1 MWCGNNEILEALK
14 YWGFEK
20 KFTPEVYQGL
30 LHGYDKLFH
39 ELLPSMVK
47 EFDADRFYV
56 HSSPYLANWGRPES
70 WGTGDSHNWGVWY
83 GKKPFESLDTDLPR
97 FMSEFGFQSFPEMKT
112 IATFAQA
119 FGVRLCEV
127 FIYKFED
134 GVFYSELL
142 FEDGIK
148 QIRLDSRTSD
158 AIAIALRVKC
168 DIYTTPEIVRE
179 CGVVLENS
187 AEEKDKDDDSILA
200 LEPEEI
206 HDETK
211 LKKWLSLLDV
221 DELSDRLDEA
231 IADENYEYAKMYKD
245 EIRRREE
252 EGRSR

>member
-1 MWCGNNEILEALK
+1 MT
-14 YWGFEK
+14 K
-20 KFTPEVYQGL
+20 KLNSVDTRIKLRVQGL
-30 LHGYDKLFH
+30 TNSQIQSGAYALILAEEDGVRRIPIIVGTSEAQSIAIALERITPPRPLTHDLF
-39 ELLPSMVK
+39 
-47 EFDADRFYV
+47 
-56 HSSPYLANWGRPES
+56 
-70 WGTGDSHNWGVWY
+70 
-83 GKKPFESLDTDLPR
+83 
-97 FMSEFGFQSFPEMKT
+97 
-112 IATFAQA
+112 ATFAQA

-168 DIYTTPEIVRE
+168 DIYTTPEIARE

>member
-1 MWCGNNEILEALK
+1 MDTRIKLR
-14 YWGFEK
+14 
-20 KFTPEVYQGL
+20 VQGL
-30 LHGYDKLFH
+30 TNSQIQSGAYALI
-39 ELLPSMVK
+39 
-47 EFDADRFYV
+47 
-56 HSSPYLANWGRPES
+56 LAE
-70 WGTGDSHNWGVWY
+70 
-83 GKKPFESLDTDLPR
+83 
-97 FMSEFGFQSFPEMKT
+97 
-112 IATFAQA
+112 
-119 FGVRLCEV
+119 
-127 FIYKFED
+127 ED
-134 GVFYSELL
+134 GVRRIPIIVGTSEA
-142 FEDGIK
+142 
-148 QIRLDSRTSD
+148 QS
-158 AIAIALRVKC
+158 IAIALRVKC

>member
-1 MWCGNNEILEALK
+1 MDTRIKLR
-14 YWGFEK
+14 
-20 KFTPEVYQGL
+20 VQGL
-30 LHGYDKLFH
+30 TNSQIQSGAYALILAEEEGVRRIPIIVGTSEAQSIAIALERITPPRPLTHDLF
-39 ELLPSMVK
+39 
-47 EFDADRFYV
+47 
-56 HSSPYLANWGRPES
+56 
-70 WGTGDSHNWGVWY
+70 
-83 GKKPFESLDTDLPR
+83 
-97 FMSEFGFQSFPEMKT
+97 
-112 IATFAQA
+112 ATFAQA

-142 FEDGIK
+142 FDDGIK

-158 AIAIALRVKC
+158 AIGIALRVKC

-179 CGVVLENS
+179 CGVVLDDA
-187 AEEKDKDDDSILA
+187 AEEKDDDDSFLY

-206 HDETK
+206 HDEAQ
-211 LKKWLSLLDV
+211 LKKWLSLLEA
-221 DELSDRLDEA
+221 DELLERLDDA

>member
-1 MWCGNNEILEALK
+1 MT
-14 YWGFEK
+14 K
-20 KFTPEVYQGL
+20 KLNSVDTRIKLRVQGL
-30 LHGYDKLFH
+30 TNSQIQSGAYALILAEEDGVRRIPIIVGTSEAQSIAIALERITPPRPLTHDLF
-39 ELLPSMVK
+39 
-47 EFDADRFYV
+47 
-56 HSSPYLANWGRPES
+56 
-70 WGTGDSHNWGVWY
+70 
-83 GKKPFESLDTDLPR
+83 
-97 FMSEFGFQSFPEMKT
+97 
-112 IATFAQA
+112 ATFAQA

-158 AIAIALRVKC
+158 AIAIALRVKY